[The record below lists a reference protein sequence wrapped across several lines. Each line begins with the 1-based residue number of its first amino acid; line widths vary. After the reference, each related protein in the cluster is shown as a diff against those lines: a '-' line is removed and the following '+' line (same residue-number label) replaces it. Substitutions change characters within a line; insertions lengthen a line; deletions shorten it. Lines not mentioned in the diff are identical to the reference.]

1 MLVRDT
7 PENEAAVNGAAGRPE
22 TISTFR
28 TEGEKRFPFELLYAS
43 YDTFTSIPVAFSA
56 PRRALGRATALDT

>member
-7 PENEAAVNGAAGRPE
+7 PENEAAVNGADGRPD

-28 TEGEKRFPFELLYAS
+28 IEGENRLPFELLYAS

-56 PRRALGRATALDT
+56 PRSAFGNDKALET